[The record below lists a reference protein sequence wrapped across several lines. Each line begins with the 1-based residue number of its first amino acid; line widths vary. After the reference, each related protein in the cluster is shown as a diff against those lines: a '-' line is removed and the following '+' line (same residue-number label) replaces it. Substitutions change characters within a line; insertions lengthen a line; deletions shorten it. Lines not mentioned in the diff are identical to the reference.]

1 MILIHIPGTCA
12 RYVWHGVDDE
22 GRSDITGIRFPLTS
36 NYQELSVHKL
46 LIKAIKAVF
55 TVIEPIHV

>member
-1 MILIHIPGTCA
+1 MYMYA
-12 RYVWHGVDDE
+12 RYVWRGLMIKVGVI
-22 GRSDITGIRFPLTS
+22 SLAGIRFPLTS